1 MRTQAVG
8 DKGATQEASAPLVR
22 RIFSR
27 RMGICVAQ
35 GFVSGLPLYLL
46 LTLVTAWL
54 RKEGVDLKLIGL
66 MALLMVP
73 YTWKFVWA
81 PLLDRFS
88 LLGLGR
94 RRGWMLLSQLVLIA
108 AICLM
113 GLCRP
118 AQSMGTVALL
128 CFVVALAS
136 ATQDIALDAY
146 RRELLVDEELGLGN
160 SLFVNAYRIAGLIP
174 GGLSLILADFISW
187 SEVFVVTA
195 AFMLPGVMVTLLI
208 REVENSAAPRTLY
221 AAVVEPWR
229 EFMQRAGFK
238 HALLIVLFVF
248 LYKVGDSMATALATP
263 FYVDLGYEL
272 STIGIIA
279 KNVGL
284 WSMVAGGLL
293 GGIWMIKLGINRSL
307 WIFGVGQLITIMG
320 LAVLAKAGES
330 GVPSLWLF
338 SLAVGGEA
346 LGAGLGTAAFVA
358 FIASQTNKAYTATQ
372 FALLTSLS
380 AVPRTF
386 CNALTGY
393 IVHYLGWTQFFLL
406 CMLLAVPGMLLLFK
420 VAPWSGAV
428 IQAGDGQN
436 RVKNTQS

>member
-1 MRTQAVG
+1 MRTLAVG
-8 DKGATQEASAPLVR
+8 ETAVPQEAPAPLVR

-146 RRELLVDEELGLGN
+146 RREILVDEELGLGN

-208 REVENSAAPRTLY
+208 REVENNAAPRTLY

-293 GGIWMIKLGINRSL
+293 GGIWMLKLGINRSL
-307 WIFGVGQLITIMG
+307 WIFGVGQLITILG

-428 IQAGDGQN
+428 IQVGDGHN